1 MIINNMK
8 YLTLAAALLLVS
20 CGHDPIS
27 SEHIG
32 ANDEIRVD
40 FLFEKDGIKVY
51 RFSDAGHTHYFTTGG
66 TTMSTYTSGKQTYTE
81 EIPRHEA
88 HLPTDNN

>member
-1 MIINNMK
+1 MS
-8 YLTLAAALLLVS
+8 V
-20 CGHDPIS
+20 
-27 SEHIG
+27 EHTG
-32 ANDEIRVD
+32 KNDEFKVEY
-40 FLFEKDGIKVY
+40 LFEKDGIKVY
-51 RFSDAGHTHYFTTGG
+51 RFYDGRYHYFTTGG